1 MWLQATRRRY
11 KWQINIDYT
20 ERCFSRVMPVAM
32 STGAK
37 HEIVQAS
44 TPEYF
49 PEVQSMCQLLCFS
62 NNPLYC
68 LLLLTTTYGV
78 TSILYSPT
86 TSRSTPFSA
95 DVRGSATA
103 GGANCVVGTNTHRFR
118 APKTLPVLASGES
131 VKEKGCSAVK
141 ALR

>member
-1 MWLQATRRRY
+1 MA
-11 KWQINIDYT
+11 NIDYT

-49 PEVQSMCQLLCFS
+49 PEVQSKCQLLCFS
-62 NNPLYC
+62 T
-68 LLLLTTTYGV
+68 LLLLTTYGV

-86 TSRSTPFSA
+86 TSRSTPSSA

-103 GGANCVVGTNTHRFR
+103 GGANWVVGTNTHRFR
-118 APKTLPVLASGES
+118 APKTLPVLALGES